1 MSDPRPSA
9 FMTRLVHAGEH
20 AAAPAGRPTVTPIY
34 TSTTFIHPSVS
45 ALDEAFAGG
54 TEAVYSRYGNPTV
67 SQVESVMT
75 VVESGVA
82 SVMFASGMAALH
94 AAILAAGT
102 PRGENNPKLTGILY
116 SRDLYGATIALIEQ
130 FFSSLGVPVVATDFC
145 DLAAVDRALAEF
157 RPNVIFAEQL
167 SNPLLRVIDVAEL
180 AKRARA
186 IGARLV
192 VDNTLASPLLEQP
205 LTLGAD
211 FAVHSTTKFLGGHGD
226 VTGGAVVART
236 TMGGDVL
243 RRYSRLLGAVL
254 GPFEA
259 NQVSRG
265 MKTLGLRVE
274 RQCENALALAQVLQE
289 HPRVTR
295 VYYPGLPSHPQHELA
310 KTRFRDRFGAML
322 SFELRDGTR
331 ERVFQFMDRL
341 QLVLPGTSLGDIY
354 TLITSPLV
362 SSHRDLTPEAR
373 LERGIPEG
381 LLRLSVGIE
390 DWTDIQADLVAAL
403 SAVG

>member
-1 MSDPRPSA
+1 
-9 FMTRLVHAGEH
+9 VN
-20 AAAPAGRPTVTPIY
+20 
-34 TSTTFIHPSVS
+34 

-67 SQVESVMT
+67 AQVESVMT
-75 VVESGVA
+75 VAEAGVA

-145 DLAAVDRALAEF
+145 DLDAVDRALAEF

-186 IGARLV
+186 VGARLV

-265 MKTLGLRVE
+265 VKTLGLRVE
-274 RQCENALALAQVLQE
+274 RQCKSAFSLARYLETHPQVA
-289 HPRVTR
+289 RVF
-295 VYYPGLPSHPQHELA
+295 YPGLPSHPQHELA
-310 KTRFRDRFGAML
+310 KLRFGERFGAML

-331 ERVFQFMDRL
+331 ERVFQFMDNL
-341 QLVLPGTSLGDIY
+341 KLVLPGTSLGDIY
-354 TLITSPLV
+354 TLITSPIV

-373 LERGIPEG
+373 FDRGIPEG

-390 DWTDIQADLVAAL
+390 EPSDVEADLAAAL
-403 SAVG
+403 DAVG